1 MSELNSSLSRRI
13 FCQKSTLGIGS
24 ALCSVDLLSK
34 NQRDLKIP
42 LGFDNF
48 SIRALGWNAE
58 QLLDYAQKKEV
69 NCILFSD
76 LGVYQSFDKNYLS
89 DLRKE
94 ASNHDILIHAGTGGI
109 CPTSNSFKST
119 YGSAVEH
126 LRLLINVAKNLGSS
140 VARCYLGNMRDR
152 IGKGGI
158 ERHIKE
164 TIRVL
169 KSVKNEALDA
179 GVTIAVENHAG
190 DMHSLELVDLIER
203 AGPEYVGATIDSGNA
218 TWTLE
223 NPIDTLRNL
232 APYAVS
238 SGIRDSMVWNSK
250 KGISVQWT
258 SMGKGCIDLKT
269 FASEWKRLCPKLP
282 MQLETISGFSK
293 EFPILEKEFWS
304 AYSNIS
310 ARDLSQF
317 LLLARNGEKIKS
329 FNPPKDKDRKEA
341 QKEYQLIELEN
352 SLEYCKQV
360 LGIGTSKT

>member
-24 ALCSVDLLSK
+24 ALCSVDLHSK
-34 NQRDLKIP
+34 NQRDSKIP

-126 LRLLINVAKNLGSS
+126 LLLLINVAKNLGSS